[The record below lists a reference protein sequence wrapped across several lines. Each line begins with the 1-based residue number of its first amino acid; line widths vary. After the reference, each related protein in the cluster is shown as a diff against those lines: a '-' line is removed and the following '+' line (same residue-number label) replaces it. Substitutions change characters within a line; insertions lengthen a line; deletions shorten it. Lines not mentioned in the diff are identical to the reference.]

1 MGFCSGEGLVGA
13 GVGALVGGDMLGA
26 GVGDEE
32 GGLPKGV
39 TSDSSEGSLI
49 PLLHA
54 PSSKQAAILPREEWW
69 CEVMSELVYRRKA
82 AR

>member
-1 MGFCSGEGLVGA
+1 MLSA
-13 GVGALVGGDMLGA
+13 GVGE
-26 GVGDEE
+26 EE

-39 TSDSSEGSLI
+39 TSGSSEGSLI

-54 PSSKQAAILPREEWW
+54 PSSKQAAILEPRERWW
-69 CEVMSELVYRRKA
+69 CEVMSDLVYRRKA